1 MRRNALQPIVIE
13 NCTTRDFI
21 HYLMHQHTVPTNLII
36 CSTREAFL
44 QELLHE
50 TDPTAAS
57 TSGHEDEA
65 NEMCSDVPPA
75 RPSDLPP
82 SLSSLL
88 RPTPSLLATSST
100 IKLSFCPD
108 LTHLLAYLSLLI
120 HRKPD
125 ASSPDD
131 LSESASRG
139 GHGRPILAILN
150 PIRLHKPT
158 SSFSAQGF
166 NRTFA
171 SAVET
176 AHHRGQQ
183 LLLVEANE
191 YESLS
196 PEEAEARQHRHLE
209 PDNDGEYQPVQQ
221 SEDPWAQQ
229 LSMLNVTTKTFGV
242 GERGWVGRTVSVRQ
256 VAERWCEF
264 TTLSEVVEAERNHKS
279 GFEEYLR

>member
-1 MRRNALQPIVIE
+1 
-13 NCTTRDFI
+13 
-21 HYLMHQHTVPTNLII
+21 MHEHTVPTNLII

-57 TSGHEDEA
+57 TSGQQDEA
-65 NEMCSDVPPA
+65 SEMCSDVPSA
-75 RPSDLPP
+75 TQSELSPSFF
-82 SLSSLL
+82 SLL
-88 RPTPSLLATSST
+88 RPTLSLLATSRT

-108 LTHLLAYLSLLI
+108 LTHLLAYLSLLT

-125 ASSPDD
+125 ASSPDV
-131 LSESASRG
+131 LSESASRRS
-139 GHGRPILAILN
+139 HGRPILAILN

-176 AHHRGQQ
+176 AHYRGQQ
-183 LLLVEANE
+183 LVFVEANE
-191 YESLS
+191 SESHA
-196 PEEAEARQHRHLE
+196 PEEAEATQHYHAE
-209 PDNDGEYQPVQQ
+209 PDNDGEHQPVQR
-221 SEDPWAQQ
+221 SDDLWEEQ

-242 GERGWVGRTVSVRQ
+242 GERGWVGRTISVRQ

-264 TTLSEVVEAERNHKS
+264 TTLSEIVEAGRNHKS
-279 GFEEYLR
+279 ASKNSAT

>member
-65 NEMCSDVPPA
+65 NEI
-75 RPSDLPP
+75 
-82 SLSSLL
+82 
-88 RPTPSLLATSST
+88 LLATSST

-183 LLLVEANE
+183 LLL
-191 YESLS
+191 
-196 PEEAEARQHRHLE
+196 
-209 PDNDGEYQPVQQ
+209 Q